1 MLTRWSSLIS
11 QTRATTRT
19 LDELTIL
26 LVGAASIAAS
36 LIVQPNVLGV
46 VGGGL
51 AILMIAIAVIDAR
64 RFIIP
69 DELTAAALAL
79 GFLNAAM
86 QDSGLVLEL
95 LAVAA
100 LRGAVMAIAFLS
112 LRVLYRR
119 IRGHDGIG
127 LGDVKLAGVAGV
139 WLDWWV
145 LPVAIEIAALAAI
158 AVYAVRFLYGRRP
171 SARSESE
178 AAVRP
183 IPCACD
189 LGRLAVGRRFLKFLL
204 EVCCNR
210 LMRRRDGIE
219 FEKRV
224 DDWDRCGR
232 NKNGKDCKATD
243 RRLGTLAFRRF
254 IGQ

>member
-11 QTRATTRT
+11 QTRATTRA

-26 LVGAASIAAS
+26 LVGVASIAAS
-36 LIVQPNVLGV
+36 LIVQPSALGV

-51 AILMIAIAVIDAR
+51 AILMVAIAVIDAR

-69 DELTAAALAL
+69 NELTAAALAL

-86 QDSGLVLEL
+86 QGSDLILGL
-95 LAVAA
+95 LASAA
-100 LRGAVMAIAFLS
+100 LRGAIMAIALLS
-112 LRVLYRR
+112 VRILYRR
-119 IRGHDGIG
+119 IRGYDGIG

-171 SARSESE
+171 SARLKAKLPFGLFLAPAIWVGWLLQALFE
-178 AAVRP
+178 
-183 IPCACD
+183 IPSGA
-189 LGRLAVGRRFLKFLL
+189 LL
-204 EVCCNR
+204 
-210 LMRRRDGIE
+210 
-219 FEKRV
+219 
-224 DDWDRCGR
+224 
-232 NKNGKDCKATD
+232 
-243 RRLGTLAFRRF
+243 
-254 IGQ
+254 Q

>member
-36 LIVQPNVLGV
+36 LIVLPNAHGV
-46 VGGGL
+46 IGGGL
-51 AILMIAIAVIDAR
+51 AILMIAIAIVDAR

-69 DELTAAALAL
+69 NELTAAALAL
-79 GFLNAAM
+79 GFLTAAV
-86 QDSGLVLEL
+86 QDSSSVLEL

-171 SARSESE
+171 SARLKAKLPFGLFLAPAIWVGWLLQALFEIPS
-178 AAVRP
+178 AV
-183 IPCACD
+183 
-189 LGRLAVGRRFLKFLL
+189 LL
-204 EVCCNR
+204 
-210 LMRRRDGIE
+210 
-219 FEKRV
+219 
-224 DDWDRCGR
+224 
-232 NKNGKDCKATD
+232 
-243 RRLGTLAFRRF
+243 
-254 IGQ
+254 Q